1 MTSMVLSTFSLQ
13 LIIPIS
19 EVKDADHEFPAF
31 DYSDMKTEV
40 GIEYN
45 LPAPILITDLAEIE
59 GLKCICFPT
68 MCKEEYF
75 WQRG

>member
-1 MTSMVLSTFSLQ
+1 MVLSTFSLQ

-40 GIEYN
+40 GIEHN
-45 LPAPILITDLAEIE
+45 LPSPSLINEPSKIA
-59 GLKCICFPT
+59 
-68 MCKEEYF
+68 
-75 WQRG
+75 

>member
-1 MTSMVLSTFSLQ
+1 MASTVLSTFSLH

-40 GIEYN
+40 GIEHN
-45 LPAPILITDLAEIE
+45 LPKSTVIIKNGKVPGMI
-59 GLKCICFPT
+59 
-68 MCKEEYF
+68 
-75 WQRG
+75 